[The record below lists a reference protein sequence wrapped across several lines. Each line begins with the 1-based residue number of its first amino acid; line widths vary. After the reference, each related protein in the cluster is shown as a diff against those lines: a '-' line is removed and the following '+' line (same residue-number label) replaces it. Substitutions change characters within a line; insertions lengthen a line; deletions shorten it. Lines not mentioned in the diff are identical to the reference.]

1 MHRPG
6 GGKPFCFLIGIRFG
20 HDAPC
25 TGALWQVP
33 ARRLETAGRGAQHAA
48 GFGIPVKIVAGRQVD
63 YGYEYGHGSLK

>member
-1 MHRPG
+1 MHRTRRQAV
-6 GGKPFCFLIGIRFG
+6 PFFARNRFG

-48 GFGIPVKIVAGRQVD
+48 GFGIPVKIVAGRQSIMVMNMD
-63 YGYEYGHGSLK
+63 RVA